1 MAQVEAFDALKLCDR
16 SSLLQGL
23 KAMAELVE
31 PIDAETLAIKIKR

>member
-1 MAQVEAFDALKLCDR
+1 MAPVEAF
-16 SSLLQGL
+16 QGL